1 MDHAKPLP
9 TYLLQRYHGWKA
21 TSYAEN
27 QAWYRRLASEGQRP
41 RAMVI
46 SCCDSRVHVT
56 SIFGADQGEFFIHR
70 NIANLVP
77 PFKPDGDHHGTSAA
91 VEYAVTGLNVTHLIV
106 LGHSNCGG
114 VQGCIDM
121 CQGKAPELDE
131 RASFVGRWMDILRPK
146 YELVA
151 HETDPEVQ
159 ARQLEKYSVLTSL
172 DNLMTFP
179 FIKDRVDQGLLSMH
193 GLWTD
198 IGEGGLEY
206 FNPDAK
212 EFQKV

>member
-1 MDHAKPLP
+1 
-9 TYLLQRYHGWKA
+9 
-21 TSYAEN
+21 
-27 QAWYRRLASEGQRP
+27 
-41 RAMVI
+41 
-46 SCCDSRVHVT
+46 
-56 SIFGADQGEFFIHR
+56 
-70 NIANLVP
+70 
-77 PFKPDGDHHGTSAA
+77 
-91 VEYAVTGLNVTHLIV
+91 
-106 LGHSNCGG
+106 
-114 VQGCIDM
+114 
-121 CQGKAPELDE
+121 
-131 RASFVGRWMDILRPK
+131 
-146 YELVA
+146 LVA

-159 ARQLEKYSVLTSL
+159 ARQLEKHSVLTSL